1 MVDII
6 KNRILVIGDSC
17 QDVYIYGKVDR
28 LCPDAPVPI
37 LIPQRTTKTGGMA
50 LNVYENI
57 QSLNVPVDI
66 ITNSKMV
73 TKTRY
78 VEEKTNQMLVRID
91 SEKTLIPRIETLVD
105 IPFDDYGI
113 VIISDYNK
121 GFLHYEDIEYICKH
135 HSNVFIDTKKII
147 NHYLYHA
154 KFIKINEVEYNNN
167 LLSNPTLM
175 AELNNKLIVTLGN
188 RGCSFNGTQ
197 YPVDSVEIKD
207 MSGAGDTFI
216 SGLAIEYLRSQDI
229 NLAIKYANYCATI
242 AVQHKGVTKVG
253 YHLPKDIQS

>member
-1 MVDII
+1 MVDIT
-6 KNRILVIGDSC
+6 KNKILVIGDSC
-17 QDVYIYGKVDR
+17 QDIYVYGKVDR

-57 QSLNVPVDI
+57 QSLGVLVDI
-66 ITNSKMV
+66 VTNDKMV

-78 VEEKTNQMLVRID
+78 VEEKTNQMIIRVD
-91 SEKTLIPRIETLVD
+91 SEKTLVPRIEVLND
-105 IPFDDYGI
+105 IKFQNYGV

-121 GFLHYEDIEYICKH
+121 GFLEYEDIEYICKN

-147 NHYLYHA
+147 NEKLYDA

-167 LLSNPTLM
+167 YSANPTLI
-175 AELNNKLIVTLGN
+175 ERLKDKLIVTLGN
-188 RGCSFNGTQ
+188 RGCKFNDAI

-216 SGLAIEYLRSQDI
+216 SGLAIEYLRSNDI
-229 NLAIKYANYCATI
+229 DKAIRYANYCATI
-242 AVQHKGVTKVG
+242 VVQHKGVTKVG
-253 YHLPKDIQS
+253 HHLPPKDV